1 MALENIKSV
10 VKRLVGCF
18 GVSGVVIIVCSS
30 VKCCYTLLIRLFDYI
45 QPMKYL
51 FKFEARKDYVVTYR
65 TNLFIN
71 LTIKIV

>member
-10 VKRLVGCF
+10 VKRLVGCL
-18 GVSGVVIIVCSS
+18 GVNGVVNIVCSN
-30 VKCCYTLLIRLFDYI
+30 VKYCYTSLIQVLNYI

-51 FKFEARKDYVVTYR
+51 FKFEARKDYVVTDR